1 MGVVAACAIL
11 CVCSIVVSVVAFMF
25 CVGWKLGVLEA
36 LVLVMVI
43 GLSVDYVVHMAD
55 SYLEAPAQDRAGRTQ
70 YMMKKMGLAVLNGA
84 ATTIGAAA
92 IMCLTYITFFQ
103 KFGMVILVTV
113 FQSLVT
119 SLFFFSAL
127 MAVLGPQGTCGNIP
141 CGLVPSIAADFTAV
155 CGKRKALPSEPS
167 ACDSQCQI

>member
-1 MGVVAACAIL
+1 MGAWIVLLLATRNIVVASSAVVSI
-11 CVCSIVVSVVAFMF
+11 CSIVCSVMALMY
-25 CVGWKLGVLEA
+25 CIGWKLGVIEA

-55 SYLEAPAQDRAGRTQ
+55 SYLEAPAEDRIGRTQ

-84 ATTIGAAA
+84 ATTLGAAA

-127 MAVLGPQGTCGNIP
+127 MAVVGPQDSCGSIDCGTM
-141 CGLVPSIAADFTAV
+141 
-155 CGKRKALPSEPS
+155 
-167 ACDSQCQI
+167 

>member
-1 MGVVAACAIL
+1 MALALGFAFIVLLVATRNIVVAAIAIL

-55 SYLEAPAQDRAGRTQ
+55 SYLEAPAQDRTGRTQ

-84 ATTIGAAA
+84 ATTIGAASL
-92 IMCLTYITFFQ
+92 MCATYISFFQ
-103 KFGMVILVTV
+103 
-113 FQSLVT
+113 
-119 SLFFFSAL
+119 
-127 MAVLGPQGTCGNIP
+127 
-141 CGLVPSIAADFTAV
+141 
-155 CGKRKALPSEPS
+155 
-167 ACDSQCQI
+167 